1 MKHWFGLAF
10 ALGGAWL
17 LWAGLMHRARVLAV
31 RSRLDAPEESEGR
44 LTAFGEILR
53 PIVIAGVVVFGA
65 KATLVYAMVDDGA
78 VFSWTD
84 LAGLWLL
91 LASYAA
97 WLVLK
102 TSHRMPHAAAR
113 ASLQAGEPVTV
124 SPEGSSDH
132 GPELARPR
140 GTAARPGPAARPR
153 HPGGGVAEAGEAA

>member
-17 LWAGLMHRARVLAV
+17 LYAGLAHRARVLAA
-31 RSRLDAPEESEGR
+31 RSRLDAPHAPESR
-44 LTAFGEILR
+44 LAAFGSILR
-53 PIVIAGVVVFGA
+53 PLVIAGVVVFGA
-65 KATLVYAMVDDGA
+65 KATLVYAMVDGGA
-78 VFSWTD
+78 IFSVVD

-102 TSHRMPHAAAR
+102 TSHRMPHQVR
-113 ASLQAGEPVTV
+113 ASLETGEAQI
-124 SPEGSSDH
+124 GSHAH

-140 GTAARPGPAARPR
+140 GTAARPGPGVRPR